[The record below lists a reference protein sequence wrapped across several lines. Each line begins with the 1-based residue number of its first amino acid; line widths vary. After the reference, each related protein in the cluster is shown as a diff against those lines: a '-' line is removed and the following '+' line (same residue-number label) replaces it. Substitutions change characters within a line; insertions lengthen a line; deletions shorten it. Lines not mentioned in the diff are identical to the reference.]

1 MSSVI
6 EQVLS
11 EIEEIIYSEVEA
23 AMTEAGEAAVEYNR
37 QNGDY
42 QNITGNLRRS
52 NYYEIVKEKGKL
64 TRLVVGNSA
73 EYASHVEARGK
84 MVTTGG
90 ALLAAK
96 MLSE

>member
-1 MSSVI
+1 MSSAI

-11 EIEEIIYSEVEA
+11 EIEETIYSEVEA
-23 AMTEAGEAAVEYNR
+23 AMVEAGESAVEYNR

-42 QNITGNLRRS
+42 QNVTGNLRRR
-52 NYYEIVKEKGKL
+52 NYYEVVKEKGKPRKL
-64 TRLVVGNSA
+64 EIGNSA

-90 ALLAAK
+90 VLLAVK
-96 MLSE
+96 MLNE